1 MKKTNILKGL
11 ATVAVVAFTSI
22 FTTSCI
28 PTTPTGGNPTPT
40 PQTDTTVVYRLVN
53 WQVQDNYV
61 GDSIDLDSNN
71 INDLRID
78 NASFVTNTGV
88 SNVYSINGTEL
99 GRKDNLFGDLS
110 SQTFAFTSNDII
122 NDTYFTESRLELI
135 SSIGNTKNYIIGF
148 RILQS
153 DGFHYGWMNVKFTT
167 SNNFGVYKLNTTIV
181 NYAYK
186 KAPNVPILANKY

>member
-1 MKKTNILKGL
+1 MKTTKI
-11 ATVAVVAFTSI
+11 SI
-22 FTTSCI
+22 FATTAALLSLLVTSCI
-28 PTTPTGGNPTPT
+28 PTTPGGNPTPT

-78 NASFVTNTGV
+78 NASFVTNTGI
-88 SNVYSINGTEL
+88 SNIYSINGAEL
-99 GRKDNLFGDLS
+99 GRKDGLFGDLS
-110 SQTFAFTSNDII
+110 SQTFDFTSNDLI
-122 NDTYFTESRLELI
+122 NNSYFTDSRLELI
-135 SSIGNTKNYIIGF
+135 SSIGSTKNYIIGF
-148 RILQS
+148 RLLQN

-167 SNNFGVYKLNTTIV
+167 SSNFGVYQLNTTLV

-186 KAPNVPILANKY
+186 IAPNTPIQAGKF